1 MLNRLAAAILIL
13 ASSATVARAQTLD
26 PSDVVDRVIAVVGDS
41 AVLQTQV
48 LEAIRRLQIEDP
60 DLPTQN
66 DPGFDEFFREVL
78 DSSVDQLIVL
88 QAAAKDSLIQVD
100 EAQVDRQISE
110 RIDGLALQF
119 GGQPAL
125 QVALQAEGWTL
136 GEYREFL
143 RSDARQTQIIQL
155 YFQSRLRDARP
166 VEVTE
171 EALVAR
177 FQQASA
183 RLGQRPRLLTFRQ
196 VVLRPAPGDSA
207 KAVARAEAEAL
218 LERVR
223 AGEDFAALATEAS
236 DDVGTA
242 PLGGDLGW
250 FRRGQMVPEFEEAA
264 FGIPV
269 GAVSRIVETD
279 FGYHIIKV
287 ERVRGRSEVQARHIL
302 KIAATTPADVER
314 ARALGVD
321 IARRAQAGESMIA
334 LFDEYSDPLAPDSLT
349 IAFDQLGDLPPAYAA
364 LSAVGGGEV
373 VGPLEYT
380 AESGEADDV
389 RFAVVKVLDVRE
401 AGAYTLDD
409 LRTQIAG
416 QIQQELQ
423 RERILEE
430 LRAQTFVEI
439 RME

>member
-1 MLNRLAAAILIL
+1 MLNRFAAAVVIL
-13 ASSATVARAQTLD
+13 ASSATVAHAQVLD
-26 PSDVVDRVIAVVGDS
+26 PSDVVDRVIAIVGDS

-48 LEAIRRLQIEDP
+48 VEEIRRLQIGDP
-60 DLPTQN
+60 ETPTETE
-66 DPGFDEFFREVL
+66 PGYDEFFREVL
-78 DSSVDQLIVL
+78 DTWVDRLIVL
-88 QAAAKDSLIQVD
+88 QAAAKDSLLQPD
-100 EAQVDRQISE
+100 EAAIDRQVSE

-143 RSDARQTQIIQL
+143 RNDARQLQIFQL

-171 EALVAR
+171 EALLAR

-183 RLGQRPRLLTFRQ
+183 QLGPRPRLLTFRQ
-196 VVLRPAPGDSA
+196 VVIRPTPGDSA
-207 KAVARAEAEAL
+207 RAEARAETEAL

-223 AGEDFAALATEAS
+223 AGEDFATLATENS

-264 FGIPV
+264 FGIPA
-269 GAVSRIVETD
+269 GSVSRIVETV
-279 FGYHIIKV
+279 FGFHIIKV

-302 KIAATTPADVER
+302 KMAETTAADVER
-314 ARALGVD
+314 ARVLAVD
-321 IARRAQAGESMIA
+321 VARRAQAGESMIA
-334 LFDEYSDPLAPDSLT
+334 LYDEYSDPLAPDSLT
-349 IAFDQLGDLPPAYAA
+349 LAFDQLDDLPPAYAA
-364 LSAVGGGEV
+364 LAAVRGGEV
-373 VGPLEYT
+373 VGPLEY
-380 AESGEADDV
+380 AGESGETGDV
-389 RFAVVKVLDVRE
+389 RFAVIRVLDVRE

-409 LRTQIAG
+409 LRTQIAA

-423 RERILEE
+423 REQILDE
-430 LRAQTFVEI
+430 LRAQTFIEI
-439 RME
+439 RM

>member
-1 MLNRLAAAILIL
+1 MLNRFAAAVAIF
-13 ASSATVARAQTLD
+13 ATSATSVGAQTLN
-26 PSDVVDRVIAVVGDS
+26 PSDVVDRVIAIVGDS

-48 LEAIRRLQIEDP
+48 IEDIRRLQLSDP
-60 DLPTQN
+60 EVPTEN
-66 DPGFDEFFREVL
+66 DPGFDEFFREML
-78 DSSVDQLIVL
+78 DASVDRLMVL
-88 QAAAKDSLIQVD
+88 QAAAKDSTIQVD
-100 EAQVDRQISE
+100 EAQVDQQVTE
-110 RIDGLALQF
+110 RLEGLRLQF

-125 QVALQAEGWTL
+125 QIALQAEGFTL
-136 GEYREFL
+136 AEYRDFL
-143 RSDARQTQIIQL
+143 RNDARQLQTIQL

-177 FQQASA
+177 FQEAGA

-196 VVLRPAPGDSA
+196 VVIRPTAGDSA
-207 KAVARAEAEAL
+207 KAVTRAEAEAL
-218 LERVR
+218 LERVQ
-223 AGEDFAALATEAS
+223 AGEDFATLATEAS

-250 FRRGQMVPEFEEAA
+250 FRRGQMVPEFEAAA

-269 GAVSRIVETD
+269 GAVSRVVETD
-279 FGYHIIKV
+279 FGFHIIKV

-302 KIAATTPADVER
+302 KMAETTAADVER

-321 IARRAQAGESMIA
+321 VARRAQAGESMIA
-334 LFDEYSDPLAPDSLT
+334 LFDEFSDPLAPDSLT
-349 IAFDQLGDLPPAYAA
+349 IAFEQLGDLPPSYGALTAA
-364 LSAVGGGEV
+364 RGGEV

-380 AESGEADDV
+380 GESGEAGDI
-389 RFAVVKVLDVRE
+389 RFAVVRVLEVRE

-409 LRTQIAG
+409 LRTQIAT

-430 LRAQTFVEI
+430 LRAQTFIEI
-439 RME
+439 RM